1 MLTIN
6 RIKSTTKKVSKKG
19 PKKEP
24 RISLSS
30 FFICRNPNKVRE
42 FLALD
47 HVVNGKTKKTSH
59 LRSPCSEREI

>member
-1 MLTIN
+1 
-6 RIKSTTKKVSKKG
+6 VSKKG

-47 HVVNGKTKKTSH
+47 HVVNWKTKKTSQ
-59 LRSPCSEREI
+59 LGSPCSEREI